1 MLEVIEAGA
10 KGLID
15 VKIVPDLLQF
25 IALRARIEDLDG
37 VPIINLND
45 VPLQGLSALAKR
57 AIDLAH
63 LVRRPRR
70 CWPFRSRSWPWSSG

>member
-10 KGLID
+10 RSLID

-57 AIDLAH
+57 AIDVAASALGLLVLAI
-63 LVRRPRR
+63 P
-70 CWPFRSRSWPWSSG
+70 SRSWRSPSG